1 MYYLAVLKF
10 FLTYQNPLLIHFND
24 KLLKTGT
31 VSFMSLVFYISSE
44 YKWCQ
49 ESSRCLINIF
59 KRMNKSVNEQL
70 ILVSQVT
77 VLIVPPKNNKY
88 FRNFFKKF

>member
-1 MYYLAVLKF
+1 M
-10 FLTYQNPLLIHFND
+10 HFND

-31 VSFMSLVFYISSE
+31 VSFMPLVFYLSSE

-70 ILVSQVT
+70 ILSQVT
-77 VLIVPPKNNKY
+77 VLIVSPKNNK
-88 FRNFFKKF
+88 